1 MEYVNLFFLPP
12 SIELLPQSH
21 KKILLLTKCVI

>member
-1 MEYVNLFFLPP
+1 MEYVNLFSPP